1 MKANELR
8 LGNLA
13 KTKDKDLLEVRG
25 IESDNVTYYVINRDR
40 YPLPEGWKAEPIPL
54 TEEWLLKFGYK
65 HFQSEHIYSE
75 WALVIDGILK
85 YKIFQS
91 SYTGVETFTFPNSNK
106 PVTLKHVHQL
116 QNLYFALTGNELTIK
131 EQ

>member
-8 LGNLA
+8 IGNWYVHPMTP
-13 KTKDKDLLEVRG
+13 TKAPSKMLDIDFISGFTEQFK
-25 IESDNVTYYVINRDR
+25 
-40 YPLPEGWKAEPIPL
+40 PIPL